1 MPQSKISM
9 KSTVLDLELDDVEI
23 TVGPE
28 IMRVGHLKASVD
40 VADLLR
46 VQLPELMKGE
56 ATGVMLLDH
65 GEKKIQVIKAIRHLT
80 CKSLQEGKE
89 IAESTPVLIGSSE
102 LILGDPNDL
111 PIDKCHMAAK
121 ALEAE
126 GATIEIVLGDE
137 RIPTVLDRFR
147 EMLVEVLARHG
158 QVSKRFADE

>member
-9 KSTVLDLELDDVEI
+9 KSTVLDLELDNVEI

-56 ATGVMLLDH
+56 ATGVMLLNH
-65 GEKKIQVIKAIRHLT
+65 GEKKIQVIKTIRNMTGLG
-80 CKSLQEGKE
+80 LKE
-89 IAESTPVLIGSSE
+89 AKELSESTPVLIGSSD
-102 LILGDPNDL
+102 ITLGDRNTL
-111 PIDKCHMAAK
+111 PIDKCHKAAK

-126 GATIEIVLGDE
+126 GATIQIVLGDE

-147 EMLVEVLARHG
+147 EMVVEVLARHG
-158 QVSKRFADE
+158 QVSKSFAE